1 MANQAPEPWL
11 RGSIDNVSPLLAP
24 VLYAFRQAREDVAAA
39 TNGLTP
45 EQLWT
50 RPHGAASIGY
60 HIRHMGGAAQR
71 LMTYVQGRQLSPEQ
85 FAAIKSEQETGASRE
100 ELLAGLDDRF
110 REAEAV
116 VRGLNPATLA
126 ESREVGRQRLPSTV
140 IGLLTHIAEHT
151 ARHTGQAVTT
161 AKMVRSP
168 DA

>member
-11 RGSIDNVSPLLAP
+11 RGSIDNVNPLLAP

-39 TNGLTP
+39 TNGFTP
-45 EQLWT
+45 EQLWN

-100 ELLAGLDDRF
+100 ELLAGLDDQF
-110 REAEAV
+110 RTAEAV
-116 VRGLNPATLA
+116 VRGLDPATLA
-126 ESREVGRQRLPSTV
+126 EPREVGRQHLPSTV
-140 IGLLTHIAEHT
+140 IGLLTHIAKHT

-161 AKMVRSP
+161 SKMVRSP

>member
-1 MANQAPEPWL
+1 M
-11 RGSIDNVSPLLAP
+11 
-24 VLYAFRQAREDVAAA
+24 LYAFRQAREDVAAA

-45 EQLWT
+45 EQLWS

-100 ELLAGLDDRF
+100 ELLAGLDDQF
-110 REAEAV
+110 RAAEAV
-116 VRGLNPATLA
+116 VRGLDPATLA
-126 ESREVGRQRLPSTV
+126 ESREVGRKRLPSTV
-140 IGLLTHIAEHT
+140 VGLLTHIAEHT